1 MRDTNKIPK
10 QFSRWNKKFLN
21 FEKWTINKKISK
33 AEACIRF
40 TNSFKGIKKMI
51 LGVNNLGHLK
61 LNVNF
66 LKKKKLIVPKNL
78 NIATGMILNPRKW
91 KT

>member
-1 MRDTNKIPK
+1 
-10 QFSRWNKKFLN
+10 
-21 FEKWTINKKISK
+21 
-33 AEACIRF
+33 
-40 TNSFKGIKKMI
+40 MI

-91 KT
+91 KTWI